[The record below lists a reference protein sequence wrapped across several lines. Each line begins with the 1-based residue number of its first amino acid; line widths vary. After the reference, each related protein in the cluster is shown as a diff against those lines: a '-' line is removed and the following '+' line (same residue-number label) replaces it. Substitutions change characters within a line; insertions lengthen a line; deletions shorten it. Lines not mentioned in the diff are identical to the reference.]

1 MRFGPEVR
9 KYSLGQESY
18 MKYVAY
24 GSYASVINSAQTG
37 MLNYLIMA
45 TVWILSDP
53 QTPVC

>member
-1 MRFGPEVR
+1 
-9 KYSLGQESY
+9 